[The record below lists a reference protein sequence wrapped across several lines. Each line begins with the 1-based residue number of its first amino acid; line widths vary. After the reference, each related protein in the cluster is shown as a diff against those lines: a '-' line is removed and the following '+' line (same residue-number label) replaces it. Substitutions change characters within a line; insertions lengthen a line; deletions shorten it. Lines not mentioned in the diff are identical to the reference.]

1 MRNSQARKSL
11 AVKKNHSGVVI
22 FLIILGL
29 LFLFPLIITV
39 SGSFMT
45 EQAILVDYSSGVT
58 TFDLAAGITEK
69 FKSMI
74 LVPNPASFRQ
84 YPGVLINQPSFLVLI
99 FNSLKITLPV
109 TLGALVAG
117 ILTAYGF
124 SIWEWKHKERLFLV
138 YIVVMLMPLQAV
150 LVPNYIIA
158 AILGI
163 RRSYLAIILP
173 GIFSPFGVFLLRQGM
188 KAIPPAYFEA
198 AKIDGAGNWYI
209 LFNILIPQLKSTI
222 AALCILTFIEY
233 WNLVEQAV
241 IFIDDYMREP
251 LSIYLSRLAD
261 GRTAL
266 IFAAS
271 CVYMFLPVWFLL
283 SGQADLEKGIELSGV
298 K

>member
-1 MRNSQARKSL
+1 M
-11 AVKKNHSGVVI
+11 KNPKGIVV
-22 FLIILGL
+22 FLVILGFI
-29 LFLFPLIITV
+29 FLFPLIVTV

-45 EQAILVDYSSGVT
+45 EQQILVNYSSKVT
-58 TFDLAAGITEK
+58 SFDLAAGLTEK
-69 FKSMI
+69 FMSLLLI
-74 LVPNPASFRQ
+74 PNPVSLEQ
-84 YPGVLINQPSFLVLI
+84 YAGVLIDQPSFLVLL

-109 TLGALVAG
+109 TLGALAVG
-117 ILTAYGF
+117 ITTAYGF
-124 SIWEWKHKERLFLV
+124 TLWQWKYKERVFLV

-158 AILGI
+158 AIFGI
-163 RRSYLAIILP
+163 QKSYLAIILP
-173 GIFSPFGVFLLRQGM
+173 GIFSPFGVFLSRQSM

-209 LFNILIPQLKSTI
+209 LFHILIPQLKSTI
-222 AALCILTFIEY
+222 AALCMLTFIEY

-241 IFIDDYMREP
+241 IFIDDYRLEP

-283 SGQADLEKGIELSGV
+283 SGQRDLEKGIELSGV